1 MFIIIDILQAG
12 KKAVVLNLTSLKTS
26 LEIKF
31 LSDYNIIILYF
42 VLVNQDIMN
51 VCQYLFISY

>member
-1 MFIIIDILQAG
+1 MFIIIDILQAR
-12 KKAVVLNLTSLKTS
+12 KKAVVLNLTSLKTI

-31 LSDYNIIILYF
+31 LSDCNIIILYF

>member
-1 MFIIIDILQAG
+1 MFIIIDILQAR
-12 KKAVVLNLTSLKTS
+12 KKAVVLNLTSLKTI

-31 LSDYNIIILYF
+31 LLDCNIIILYF

-51 VCQYLFISY
+51 VCQYLFNSY